1 MENFVTVFT
10 PTYNR
15 ANTLMRLYDSL
26 LKQSDIRF
34 EWIIVDDGSTDNTES
49 LIKKITEKKNKFEIV
64 YFKKENAGKHTAI
77 NKGLDLA
84 RGKMFIIVDSDDY
97 ITEDAI
103 EKIIK
108 YEKQISKSSDSFAGI
123 GFCKGYSKKNIIGTT
138 FRGEYVDATSLQRKK
153 YNINGDKAEVF
164 YTEILKKNK
173 FPVIEGERFVPEAL
187 VWNRIAKQGYKIRWF
202 QDIIY
207 IAEYLND
214 GLTSKGKSIYE
225 RSPKA
230 LLMYLNETI
239 ENEKL
244 GFFRKTLKYEYYS
257 NAIYNNKNLEKAS
270 EDLKINKTSLM
281 IGIFLRRIVNRV
293 RKCKKMLRKS

>member
-26 LKQSDIRF
+26 LKQSDTRF
-34 EWIIVDDGSTDNTES
+34 EWVIVDDGSTDNTES

-64 YFKKENAGKHTAI
+64 YFKKENGGKHTAI

-108 YEKQISKSSDSFAGI
+108 YEKQISKSSDNFAGI
-123 GFCKGYSKKNIIGTT
+123 WFCKGYSKNNIIGTT
-138 FRGEYVDATSLQRKK
+138 FKGEYVDATSLQRKK

-207 IAEYLND
+207 IAEYLNGRTYIKGKID
-214 GLTSKGKSIYE
+214 LWRESKGSINVFKWNY
-225 RSPKA
+225 
-230 LLMYLNETI
+230 
-239 ENEKL
+239 
-244 GFFRKTLKYEYYS
+244 RKW
-257 NAIYNNKNLEKAS
+257 
-270 EDLKINKTSLM
+270 KIRL
-281 IGIFLRRIVNRV
+281 F
-293 RKCKKMLRKS
+293 